1 MISATNSGYD
11 LEMRVAEQ
19 YRQDGYFVIQ
29 EPNDSELP
37 FDLDGYTPDLI
48 AMRDPNHNLIIEVKR
63 SSATSSAERYSKV
76 AQIVAGHIG
85 WRFLLITEDDVTLI
99 GNEPDADTPTWTSIR
114 NHLERGASPTLVQFP
129 EARFLYAWSI
139 LESTLRRVA
148 LDNHIPIERQGTIAL
163 MNQLYS
169 LGELDI
175 DQFDVLKATLNTRN
189 RVAHGFKVDRSEKDK
204 FAGDLIALI
213 SDLVAT
219 SSPTEPKPMQ

>member
-1 MISATNSGYD
+1 MASTVNSGAD
-11 LEMRVAEQ
+11 LALRVAER
-19 YRQDGYFVIQ
+19 YRQDGYIVIQ
-29 EPNDSELP
+29 EPSVSELP
-37 FDLDGYTPDLI
+37 FDLDGYMPDLI
-48 AMRDPNHNLIIEVKR
+48 AMRDPNQNLIIEVKQ
-63 SSATSSAERYSKV
+63 SSATASAEQYSKV
-76 AQIVAGHIG
+76 ARIVAGHNG
-85 WRFLLITEDDVTLI
+85 WRFLLVTEDDATQI
-99 GNEPDADTPTWTSIR
+99 ENERDADTPTWTAIR
-114 NHLERGASPTLVQFP
+114 DQLEGIRSPVLAQFP
-129 EARFLYAWSI
+129 EARLLYAWSI